1 MRRTTHRVAGVR
13 LIMALAVVLV
23 AASCAQPIT
32 TGTNPNLGSNFN
44 LSQVGYQR
52 SESYL
57 VGNAQTYSL
66 TAPIPTNGKL
76 QVAAQPRTTAG
87 FYRTRLSVIR
97 PIDPAKFN
105 GTVIVEW
112 LNVSSGLDLAFDW
125 TMAHN
130 EMIRLGAAYV
140 GVSAQAVGV
149 NQLVSDPNPR
159 YDSLVHPGDSYS
171 YSIFSDAGRAVRNQA
186 ATVLGGLV
194 PARVIASGESQSAS
208 RMVTY
213 IDAVQPLEHVF
224 DGFMVHSR
232 GASGAPLS
240 QAPLAAVPFPAPA
253 PIRDDLDVKVMEVQA
268 EGDVISSNLATRQ
281 ADTDTFRA
289 WEMAGTSHADTY
301 AVVVGV
307 SDAGDGTGATRMFGY
322 MRNPFDLGC
331 GLPLNAGPHHWI
343 LQAAWRHLDTWVRT
357 GVAPPSGPLLQVA
370 STSPVVLA
378 RDGNGNA
385 LGGIR
390 SPQVDAPVAR
400 LDGLNTGDGF
410 CRLFGSTTP
419 LTSAQLH
426 ALYPT
431 HDDFVSKWL
440 ASVSTNVA
448 AGFLLPADAPE
459 LINAAASSTIPN

>member
-1 MRRTTHRVAGVR
+1 
-13 LIMALAVVLV
+13 
-23 AASCAQPIT
+23 
-32 TGTNPNLGSNFN
+32 
-44 LSQVGYQR
+44 
-52 SESYL
+52 
-57 VGNAQTYSL
+57 
-66 TAPIPTNGKL
+66 
-76 QVAAQPRTTAG
+76 
-87 FYRTRLSVIR
+87 VIR

-105 GTVIVEW
+105 GTVVVEW
-112 LNVSSGLDLAFDW
+112 LNVSAGSDIAFDW

-130 EMIRLGAAYV
+130 EMIRLGVAYV

-149 NQLVSDPNPR
+149 NTLKNDTNPR

-171 YSIFSDAGRAVRNQA
+171 YSMFSDAGRAVRDQA
-186 ATVLGGLV
+186 ATVLGGLT
-194 PARVIASGESQSAS
+194 PARIIASGESQSAS

-240 QAPLAAVPFPAPA
+240 QAPQPAISFPAPA

-281 ADTDTFRA
+281 ADTAKFRS
-289 WEMAGTSHADTY
+289 WEMAGTSHADSY
-301 AVVVGV
+301 SIIAGG
-307 SDAGDGTGATRMFGY
+307 SDSGNGAGATQMFGY
-322 MRNPFDLGC
+322 MRNPLNVGC
-331 GLPLNAGPHHWI
+331 GLPVNAGPHHWI
-343 LQAAWRHLDTWVRT
+343 LQAAWHHLDTWVRT
-357 GVAPPSGPLLQVA
+357 GVAPPIGPPLQVA
-370 STSPVVLA
+370 STSPVVLV
-378 RDGNGNA
+378 RDANGNA
-385 LGGIR
+385 VGGVR

-419 LTSAQLH
+419 LTSTQLH

-431 HDDFVSKWL
+431 HDDFVAKWL
-440 ASVSTNVA
+440 TSVSANVA